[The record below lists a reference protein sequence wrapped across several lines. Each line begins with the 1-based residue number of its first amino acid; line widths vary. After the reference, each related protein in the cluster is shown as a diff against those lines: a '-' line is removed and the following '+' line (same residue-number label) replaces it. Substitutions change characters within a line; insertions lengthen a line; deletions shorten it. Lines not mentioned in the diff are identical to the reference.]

1 MSTKFASKGVEKNTG
16 KSKADDRIDVST
28 ELCGTRLRN
37 PLVLASGI
45 VDTTASSLIF
55 AIENGAGAVTCKSIS
70 IEPRKGHQSPIIV
83 TNESGMLNAVGL
95 SNPGLVASIEEIKD
109 AKKRLSRHADKELRN
124 APVIGNVFATS
135 IEDFAKAALEISK
148 SGCELL
154 ELNLSCPNVK
164 DEFGEP
170 FACNPS
176 MAAEL
181 TRAVKKALRDAEKE
195 TGKTVKMPLLVK
207 LAPNVP
213 DIAKIAKAVE
223 AAGAD
228 GITAINTMPGM
239 FLDLKTGK
247 PMLTNKSGGY
257 SGPGLKP
264 IAVKCIYDIY
274 KAVKIPIL
282 GTGGVNTGKDAIELM
297 MAGASA
303 VGVGTAVYYR
313 GIDCFKKIN
322 DEIIEW
328 MKENDVNSLKEI
340 IGKAHR
346 Q

>member
-1 MSTKFASKGVEKNTG
+1 MSTKSTSKRVEK
-16 KSKADDRIDVST
+16 SIDLST
-28 ELCGTRLRN
+28 DFCGTKLRN

-45 VDTTASSLIF
+45 VDTTASSLVF
-55 AIENGAGAVTCKSIS
+55 AVENGAGAVTCKSIS
-70 IEPRKGHQSPIIV
+70 IEPRNGHPNPIII
-83 TNESGMLNAVGL
+83 TNEYGMLNAVGL
-95 SNPGLVASIEEIKD
+95 SNPGLASSIEEIKN
-109 AKKRLSRHADKELRN
+109 AKKRLSQHKDKTIRN
-124 APVIGNVFATS
+124 TPVIGNVFATS
-135 IEDFAKAALEISK
+135 IEDFAKAAKEISK

-170 FACNPS
+170 FACNPK

-181 TRAVKKALRDAEKE
+181 TKTVKKALKE
-195 TGKTVKMPLLVK
+195 ANKDTNNKINLPILVK

-297 MAGASA
+297 MAGATA
-303 VGVGTAVYYR
+303 VGIGTAVYYR
-313 GIDCFKKIN
+313 GISCFKKIN
-322 DEIIEW
+322 DEIAEW
-328 MKENDVNSLKEI
+328 MKENNVSSLKEI
-340 IGKAHR
+340 IGKAHKE
-346 Q
+346 

>member
-1 MSTKFASKGVEKNTG
+1 MSAKSQAKWGEKGFA
-16 KSKADDRIDVST
+16 KSDASIDVSVNF
-28 ELCGTRLRN
+28 CGIKLRN

-55 AIENGAGAVTCKSIS
+55 AIENCAGAVTCKSIS
-70 IEPRKGHQSPIIV
+70 LEPRKGHGSPIIV

-95 SNPGLVASIEEIKD
+95 SNPGLNSSIEEIKD
-109 AKKRLSRHADKELRN
+109 AKKRLSQHKNKELRN
-124 APVIGNVFATS
+124 AAIIGNVFATS
-135 IEDFAKAALEISK
+135 IEDFAKAAKEISK
-148 SGCELL
+148 SGCEML

-170 FACNPS
+170 FACNPIL
-176 MAAEL
+176 AAEL
-181 TRAVKKALRDAEKE
+181 TKAVKKALKEVEKE
-195 TGKTVKMPLLVK
+195 TEKNLKMPILVK

-239 FLDLKTGK
+239 MLDLKTGK
-247 PMLTNKSGGY
+247 PILTNKSGGF
-257 SGPGLKP
+257 SGPNLKP

-274 KAVKIPIL
+274 KSVKIPIL
-282 GTGGVNTGKDAIELM
+282 GTGGVTTGKDAIELM

-322 DEIIEW
+322 DEIVEW
-328 MKENDVNSLKEI
+328 MKENNISSLKEI

-346 Q
+346 

>member
-1 MSTKFASKGVEKNTG
+1 MSTKSASKWVEK
-16 KSKADDRIDVST
+16 IDLST
-28 ELCGTRLRN
+28 ELCGIKLRN

-45 VDTTASSLIF
+45 VDTTASSLIY

-70 IEPRKGHQSPIIV
+70 IEPRKGHPSPIII

-95 SNPGLVASIEEIKD
+95 SNPGLASSIEEIKD
-109 AKKRLSRHADKELRN
+109 AKKRLSVHKNKELRN
-124 APVIGNVFATS
+124 APVIGNVFATTV
-135 IEDFAKAALEISK
+135 EDFAKAAKEISK

-170 FACNPS
+170 FACNPE

-181 TRAVKKALRDAEKE
+181 TRAVKKALKEANKE
-195 TGKTVKMPLLVK
+195 TGVKANKEIPILVK

-223 AAGAD
+223 SAGAD

-239 FLDLKTGK
+239 MLDIKTGK
-247 PMLTNKSGGY
+247 PLLTNKSGGY

-264 IAVKCIYDIY
+264 IAVKCIYEIY
-274 KAVKIPIL
+274 KSVKIPIL

-297 MAGASA
+297 MAGATA

-322 DEIIEW
+322 DEIAEW
-328 MKENDVNSLKEI
+328 MKENNYSSLKKI

-346 Q
+346 V

>member
-1 MSTKFASKGVEKNTG
+1 MSTKSASKGIEKNTA

-28 ELCGTRLRN
+28 ELCGVRLRN

-55 AIENGAGAVTCKSIS
+55 AVENGAGAVTCKSIS
-70 IEPRKGHQSPIIV
+70 IEPRKGHGSPIII

-95 SNPGLVASIEEIKD
+95 SNPGLAASIEEIKD
-109 AKKRLSRHADKELRN
+109 AKKRLSKHSDKELRN

-135 IEDFAKAALEISK
+135 IEDFAKAAKEISS
-148 SGCELL
+148 SGCDLL

-181 TRAVKKALRDAEKE
+181 TRAVKKALRDAE
-195 TGKTVKMPLLVK
+195 TGKNLKIPLFVK

-223 AAGAD
+223 SAGAD

-282 GTGGVNTGKDAIELM
+282 GTGGVNSGKDAIELM

-322 DEIIEW
+322 DEIIGW
-328 MKENDVNSLKEI
+328 MRENNVSSLKEI

-346 Q
+346 